1 MTVAPARRVA
11 LAVLARVRRDQAF
24 SGPVLAGEL
33 ADAHLSP
40 QDSGLVTR
48 LVSGVLST
56 SGVLD
61 EALGRYLR
69 QKPEPRVADVLRLA
83 AYELLYG
90 RAPSYAV
97 VDQAVVAVRRV
108 RPQAAGMANAVLRRL
123 ADDAASFPWGD
134 PAHDRDALA
143 RATGHPRW
151 IVDLAIDALGQSH
164 AGDMLQSGLEP
175 APSYVRLDPFAGDR
189 DRTIAGLAPAEPMP
203 APPDEDC
210 LRLGA
215 PAHAYSASED
225 GPRAWFAMDAA
236 AQMAPALC
244 RPQDGE
250 RICDLGAGRGNK
262 TVCLQAIAVRSGG
275 PASITAADLHA
286 HKLRGLRERLE
297 TSGVPGV
304 TTVAA
309 DIVDLAADAAFRMS
323 FDTVLLDAP
332 CTGLGTL
339 RRYPEKRWR
348 IGSDDVE
355 RMATVQDVLLN
366 AASELV
372 RPGGRLVYSTCSV
385 APSENGGTVERF
397 CSTEAGSHFSRSR
410 VDDQVPRE
418 WEMFVD
424 ADGCF
429 QSWPT
434 VGGPDGH
441 FVAVLHREESA
452 AGPK

>member
-24 SGPVLAGEL
+24 SGPVLAAEL
-33 ADAHLSP
+33 ADARLSP

-61 EALGRYLR
+61 QALDRHLR

-108 RPQAAGMANAVLRRL
+108 RPQASGMTNAVLRRL
-123 ADDAASFPWGD
+123 AEDAATFPWGD

-151 IVDLAIDALGQSH
+151 IVDLAIDALGPSH
-164 AGDMLQSGLEP
+164 AGEMLQSGLEP

-189 DRTIAGLAPAEPMP
+189 GQTMAGLAPAEPTP

-215 PAHAYSASED
+215 PAHAYSAPD
-225 GPRAWFAMDAA
+225 GPRGWFAMDAA

-244 RPQDGE
+244 RPRDGE

-275 PASITAADLHA
+275 PASITAADHHA
-286 HKLRGLRERLE
+286 HKVRGLRERLE
-297 TSGVPGV
+297 ASGVPGV
-304 TTVAA
+304 TTIAA
-309 DIVDLAADAAFRMS
+309 DIVDLAADSALRAS

-348 IGSDDVE
+348 VGPDDVE
-355 RMATVQDVLLN
+355 RMAALQDILLH

-385 APSENGGTVERF
+385 APSENGGTVGRF
-397 CSTEAGSHFSRSR
+397 CSTEAGTHFSRSP
-410 VDDQVPRE
+410 VGELEPRE

-434 VGGPDGH
+434 IGGPDGH
-441 FVAVLHREESA
+441 FVAVLHREQSA
-452 AGPK
+452 TGPK